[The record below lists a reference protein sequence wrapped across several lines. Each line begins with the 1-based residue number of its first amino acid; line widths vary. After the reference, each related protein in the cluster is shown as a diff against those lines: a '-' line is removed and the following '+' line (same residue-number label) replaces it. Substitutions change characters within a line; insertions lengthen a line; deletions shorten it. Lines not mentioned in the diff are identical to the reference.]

1 MKHLPFPATTPSFKC
16 KLVPHLAVWPLLRLS
31 AQFRRFPT
39 ISDAYPMRLW
49 GSTEPLKHSSGWLKG
64 YFQYPTSYSV
74 KIRAGDSKAAATQP
88 PSRPRPP
95 RCHKTSPLS
104 PLMRW
109 IAARRSGRSEW
120 RPFIVKWGRRLVHH
134 GCLCGVWSF
143 DRWFPGNGRARPKVI
158 FSPGPL
164 SPFFFVGKYPCRCGK
179 YPEYLIG
186 GK

>member
-64 YFQYPTSYSV
+64 YFHYPTSYSV

-95 RCHKTSPLS
+95 RCHKMSPLS

-120 RPFIVKWGRRLVHH
+120 QPFMDKCGRRTVHH
-134 GCLCGVWSF
+134 GCLVVCGVLIVG
-143 DRWFPGNGRARPKVI
+143 FPETGSAKSNL
-158 FSPGPL
+158 L
-164 SPFFFVGKYPCRCGK
+164 S
-179 YPEYLIG
+179 
-186 GK
+186 